1 MTVNNMDFI
10 KLIYAL
16 IFTVLFINTG
26 FAQKAYVYH
35 FDSVRQYAENS
46 SYRYVKVFD
55 VRADKETFGKLTARK
70 NIITEKPLADEIEA
84 YGNVI
89 VSMANSKEAE
99 HYLGVKDKYHLL
111 FSLDS
116 LFEGRVN
123 IKRLVADRLA
133 RQFMKAAT
141 KDILPNS
148 QGRTIEEIL
157 TSVRQ
162 EPSYKNTVFPIGIYY
177 TVHQF
182 LSAQPA
188 DTSFIIKDQYIDHV
202 YTHFLFLKKEDGKK
216 GKVIEPKE
224 IFAVYDGKRWLKGA
238 GNRLATMIIENG
250 WMTYKDYGKALA
262 LSSMGLIGTLVVT
275 EENGFDEHQGP
286 FTEGYY
292 KMVLNSNGTS
302 SRFRRLK

>member
-84 YGNVI
+84 YGNAI

-99 HYLGVKDKYHLL
+99 LLIILQDIYADATYEVPSLHIRAQYYLGVKDKCYLL

-133 RQFMKAAT
+133 RQFMEAAT

-157 TSVRQ
+157 TSVGQ

-182 LSAQPA
+182 
-188 DTSFIIKDQYIDHV
+188 
-202 YTHFLFLKKEDGKK
+202 
-216 GKVIEPKE
+216 
-224 IFAVYDGKRWLKGA
+224 
-238 GNRLATMIIENG
+238 
-250 WMTYKDYGKALA
+250 
-262 LSSMGLIGTLVVT
+262 
-275 EENGFDEHQGP
+275 
-286 FTEGYY
+286 
-292 KMVLNSNGTS
+292 
-302 SRFRRLK
+302 